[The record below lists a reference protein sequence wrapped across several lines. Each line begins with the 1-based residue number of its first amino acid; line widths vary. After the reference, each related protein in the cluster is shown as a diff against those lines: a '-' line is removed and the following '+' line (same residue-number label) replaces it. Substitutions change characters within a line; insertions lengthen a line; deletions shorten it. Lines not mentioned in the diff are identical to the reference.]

1 MITIILSILLILLG
15 FLVVKFGLRVLGLFL
30 GGAAFFLVLQ
40 ILELYLNLT
49 LSPWMFLA
57 VTAVGGIAGIFLVP
71 LFAELAVIFFAFL
84 FGCFLPEI
92 LPGLLV
98 PWPHSSDV
106 LLIIR
111 LVSGIILG
119 TVASRYILQIAA
131 ILTTV
136 LGSAMLAK
144 EIHRPKLFF
153 LFLFLGLVCQFFL
166 IKRNKTQIAS
176 RTPRAK
182 ASKGEKKDDD

>member
-1 MITIILSILLILLG
+1 MFTIILSILLILLG
-15 FLVVKFGLRVLGLFL
+15 FLAVKFGLRVLGLFL

-40 ILELYLNLT
+40 VLEIFLNLT

-57 VTAVGGIAGIFLVP
+57 VAAVGGIAGIFLVP

-92 LPGLLV
+92 LPPSLV

-119 TVASRYILQIAA
+119 AVASRYILQVAA
-131 ILTTV
+131 ILTTF

-144 EIHRPKLFF
+144 EIEQPKLFF
-153 LFLFLGLVCQFFL
+153 LFLFLGLVCQFYL
-166 IKRNKTQIAS
+166 IKRSKTQIA
-176 RTPRAK
+176 PRAPK
-182 ASKGEKKDDD
+182 AKTSAKGEKEND

>member
-1 MITIILSILLILLG
+1 LITIILSILLILFG

-30 GGAAFFLVLQ
+30 GGATFFLVLQ
-40 ILELYLNLT
+40 VLELYLNLN
-49 LSPWMFLA
+49 LSPWMFLGVA
-57 VTAVGGIAGIFLVP
+57 IAGGIAGIFLVP

-92 LPGLLV
+92 LPGSLV

-111 LVSGIILG
+111 LVAGIILG
-119 TVASRYILQIAA
+119 AVASRYILQIAA
-131 ILTTV
+131 ILTTF

-144 EIHRPKLFF
+144 QIQRPKLFF
-153 LFLFLGLVCQFFL
+153 LFLFLGLICQFYL
-166 IKRNKTQIAS
+166 IKRTKTQIAS
-176 RTPRAK
+176 RIPRAK
-182 ASKGEKKDDD
+182 TSKGEKDNE

>member
-1 MITIILSILLILLG
+1 LITIVISILLILFG
-15 FLVVKFGLRVLGLFL
+15 FLAVKFGLRVLGLFL
-30 GGAAFFLVLQ
+30 GAAAFFLVLQ
-40 ILELYLNLT
+40 VLEIFLNLN
-49 LSPWMFLA
+49 LSPWVFLG
-57 VTAVGGIAGIFLVP
+57 VSAVGGIAGIFLVP

-92 LPGLLV
+92 LPGSLV

-119 TVASRYILQIAA
+119 AVASRYILQIAA
-131 ILTTV
+131 ILTTF

-144 EIHRPKLFF
+144 QIERPKLFF
-153 LFLFLGLVCQFFL
+153 LFLFLGLVCQFYL
-166 IKRNKTQIAS
+166 IKRSKTQIA
-176 RTPRAK
+176 PRAPK
-182 ASKGEKKDDD
+182 AKTSAKGEKEDD